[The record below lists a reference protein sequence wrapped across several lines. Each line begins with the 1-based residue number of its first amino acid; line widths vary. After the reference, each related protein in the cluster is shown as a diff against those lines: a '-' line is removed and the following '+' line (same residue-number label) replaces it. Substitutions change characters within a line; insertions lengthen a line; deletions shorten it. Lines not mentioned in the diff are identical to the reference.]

1 MNVEMTTILEA
12 YQMMSKPKVKEVNKT
27 IVKEETS
34 TDSTSAT
41 STSAVSGGK
50 EEVKEAGEVAS
61 EPGNYVGFTGKIRT
75 PGVFGTVE
83 NATFTIDDSK
93 NVSWSKGTWL
103 DGTWS
108 GRGSFWNGGTWK
120 NGTWKTGY
128 WGGGVWENGIHQG
141 GIFAGGTWKNG
152 TWDFGVFDEGVWEDG
167 IWKDGDWAKDDT
179 KWIKGRDSKGEEHT
193 DAPFH
198 WGGMKYSKV
207 TDPSKAAIDREKSR
221 YNKGEY
227 TQGTAGIDTFDD
239 DDDPGK
245 TYGNVGFKAGMKK
258 ADINITDSVKKHITS
273 PIFKQIVDS
282 LQQDKIYK
290 VDEDST
296 IKAILVNM
304 NPIGTELAD
313 KEPSDEMGKEYA
325 KLLQNTQTN
334 VRIEFKKLSND
345 EFNPYLMKIIGTK
358 ENIIKFAIDILN
370 YETDEDLQNDI
381 QKQLSKDEDEID
393 EVSESTDSKEKLLEM
408 IDKMSD
414 EDIEKLSEYV
424 EETYFKI

>member
-12 YQMMSKPKVKEVNKT
+12 YQMMSKPKVTEVNKKV
-27 IVKEETS
+27 VKEETS
-34 TDSTSAT
+34 IDSTSASVT
-41 STSAVSGGK
+41 SGDK
-50 EEVKEAGEVAS
+50 EPIKEAGEVAS

-75 PGVFGTVE
+75 PGVFGKVE
-83 NATFTIDDSK
+83 NATFTIDDNK

-128 WGGGVWENGIHQG
+128 WGGGTWENGIHQG

-245 TYGNVGFKAGMKK
+245 TYGNVGFKAGMRK
-258 ADINITDSVKKHITS
+258 ADVSITDSVKKYVKS
-273 PIFKQIVDS
+273 PIFKQIIDS
-282 LQQDKIYK
+282 LEENNKCNIDDKKIEEENN
-290 VDEDST
+290 EDSQIDEKKKKET
-296 IKAILVNM
+296 EDPLDVAIVKYE
-304 NPIGTELAD
+304 ELATKFEEEQDIEATEVNRQLADWLKELKTYKDD
-313 KEPSDEMGKEYA
+313 KD
-325 KLLQNTQTN
+325 
-334 VRIEFKKLSND
+334 
-345 EFNPYLMKIIGTK
+345 
-358 ENIIKFAIDILN
+358 DI
-370 YETDEDLQNDI
+370 
-381 QKQLSKDEDEID
+381 
-393 EVSESTDSKEKLLEM
+393 SESFDNKEKLLEM

-414 EDIEKLSEYV
+414 EDIEKLTKYV